1 MSSDKFLI
9 FGLNFQTM
17 KNKNSFTKFSE
28 KNKQTNKQN
37 FPYFFFYRERKKER
51 KKKLRGLRVK
61 MKLQNKKEVAAL
73 AKMAPSRTQRSQF
86 LLLKFFLVFRF
97 LSCNPRNRNPSPL
110 VFRCLFVLKEKKR
123 FSTLQNLSWNTN
135 KTQMS
140 SEPSK
145 CHCCCCCCCRRWNS
159 IETRSTTF
167 RGLFLSYTHTHT
179 HALTGIRYR
188 GQSTRHTHTHT
199 TTPPLGIHFL

>member
-1 MSSDKFLI
+1 
-9 FGLNFQTM
+9 
-17 KNKNSFTKFSE
+17 
-28 KNKQTNKQN
+28 
-37 FPYFFFYRERKKER
+37 
-51 KKKLRGLRVK
+51 
-61 MKLQNKKEVAAL
+61 MKLQNKKKVAAL

-97 LSCNPRNRNPSPL
+97 LSCNPRNRNPPPL
-110 VFRCLFVLKEKKR
+110 VFRCLFVLKEKNV
-123 FSTLQNLSWNTN
+123 LNPQNLSWNTN

-145 CHCCCCCCCRRWNS
+145 CHCCCCCCCCRWNS
-159 IETRSTTF
+159 IEKRSTTF
-167 RGLFLSYTHTHT
+167 RGLFLSYTHT

-188 GQSTRHTHTHT
+188 GQSTRLDSTHTHT